1 MTTATSPR
9 VDLANRRVLLVDDED
24 SIRFG
29 VSRVLTQHGARVK
42 VAGSVAEALA
52 AFRQETPD
60 IVLLDLKLPDG
71 DGIDLLGHILSERP
85 ETRVV
90 MMTGYGTIER
100 AVTAIR
106 SGADDF
112 LTKPINVEHL
122 LHVLKRLSDSA
133 RLASQ
138 NLLYKRELEKDVTD
152 LVWGES
158 VQMGLLLE
166 EARRAAESDA
176 LIVLT
181 GESGTGKGVLAHQ
194 IHEWSPRKNEP
205 FVNVNCAGLNRE
217 LLESELFGH
226 EKGSFTG
233 ASAAKPG
240 LFELADRGTIFLD
253 EVAEIDLSLQ
263 PRLLKAVEEQRFH
276 RVGGTT
282 ERRVNVRVIA
292 ATNRNLKEEVQ
303 AGRFRSDL
311 YYRLNVLELRLP
323 SLRERRGDVGAL
335 ARKMLESFS
344 LRAGRGEHRFDTR
357 GERLLEGYEWP
368 GNIRELRNIMERIS
382 ILAPPGVISTDLI
395 SRFLGT
401 VLESERMSLPTLEQ
415 REKEYIEEVLRTT
428 VGNKSAAAEIL
439 GITRNT
445 LYAKIKLFG
454 LGGAEGTEANSP

>member
-1 MTTATSPR
+1 MATTR
-9 VDLANRRVLLVDDED
+9 VDLANRRVLLVDDEE

-29 VSRVLTQHGARVK
+29 VSRVLQQHGARVK
-42 VAGSVAEALA
+42 VAGSVAEGLA
-52 AFRQETPD
+52 AVREEVPE

-71 DGIDLLGHILSERP
+71 DGIDLLGRILSERP
-85 ETRVV
+85 EVRVV

-100 AVTAIR
+100 AVTAIQC
-106 SGADDF
+106 GADDF

-122 LHVLKRLSDSA
+122 LHVLKRLSDSS

-138 NLLYKRELEKDVTD
+138 NLLYKRELERAVTD

-158 VQMGLLLE
+158 ERMGLLLD
-166 EARRAAESDA
+166 EARRAAGSDA

-194 IHEWSPRKNEP
+194 IHEWSPRKSEP

-240 LFELADRGTIFLD
+240 LFELADRGTLFLD

-276 RVGGTT
+276 RVGGTA

-292 ATNRNLKEEVQ
+292 ATNRNLKEEVT

-311 YYRLNVLELRLP
+311 YYRLNVLEMRLP
-323 SLRERRGDVGAL
+323 SLRERKGDVSAL
-335 ARKMLESFS
+335 ARKLLEGFS
-344 LRAGRGEHRFDTR
+344 LRAGRGEHRLDAR
-357 GERLLEGYEWP
+357 GERLLEAYPWP

-382 ILAPPGVISTDLI
+382 ILAGPGIVPVELI
-395 SRFLGT
+395 GRFLGT
-401 VLESERMSLPTLEQ
+401 TPEPVRLVRPTLDE
-415 REKEYIEEVLRTT
+415 REKEYIDEVLRATA
-428 VGNKSAAAEIL
+428 GNKSAAAEIL

-445 LYAKIKLFG
+445 LYAKIKLYG
-454 LGGAEGTEANSP
+454 LGVLEGPEANVP